1 MKTAIKT
8 GFFTM
13 ETVNEILKYKNV
25 DDARNYLHLI
35 VQERAGAAKAEN
47 ISKATMMIDKC
58 KTTRDLALS
67 VSNFIL
73 AHPSENLKTI
83 R

>member
-1 MKTAIKT
+1 MTTTIKT

-13 ETVNEILKYKNV
+13 ETVNEILKFNSV
-25 DDARNYLHLI
+25 DDAKNYLHLI
-35 VQERAGAAKAEN
+35 VQERVGAARSDN
-47 ISKATMMIDKC
+47 ISKATSMINKC